1 MRRVFT
7 ASAVAVVMLTGSLF
21 VASAS
26 NAAPG
31 AQGTC
36 TSSFTGPVGYQT
48 MKKVVADQSG
58 QDLTREGFAT
68 FDKNGDGQVCYK
80 LSTSTNGNTT
90 PNIIDDK

>member
-1 MRRVFT
+1 
-7 ASAVAVVMLTGSLF
+7 
-21 VASAS
+21 
-26 NAAPG
+26 
-31 AQGTC
+31 
-36 TSSFTGPVGYQT
+36 